1 MLDIKFIRENPE
13 VVKKAAENKGYKV
26 DIDRLICVDEK
37 RRELLGKIEE
47 LRTHQNVISATKGAR
62 PTEKQINESKKIK
75 AQIEEIAPELEKVES
90 EFNGLMLQVPNIPT
104 ADSPVGKD
112 ESDNVELK
120 KVGNLPKF
128 DFPVKDHAGLGYEHD
143 LLDIEGAVKIG
154 GTRSY
159 ILKNELVILEQSLLR
174 YVLDLI
180 RKEGFTVMN
189 VPVLVREEAL
199 IGSGFFPWGKED
211 TYQVNDD
218 NLFLVGTSEASLV
231 YYHSGE
237 TLAESDLPKLLSGIT
252 ACFRKEVGTYGKDT
266 KGFVRVHQFNKV
278 EQVVLCR
285 PEDWERMFNFI
296 LGIAE
301 RVVSSL
307 GLPYRLLE
315 ICTGDMGAKN
325 AKQIDIE
332 VWFAGQGKYR
342 ETHSCSYLTDFQARR
357 ANIKYRDD
365 KGNKKFVHTLNNTG
379 IATPRILGAI
389 LENYQREDGSILI
402 PEVLQKYTGFKEI
415 K

>member
-1 MLDIKFIRENPE
+1 MLDIKFIRENPD

-26 DIDRLICVDEK
+26 DIDRLLELDK
-37 RRELLGKIEE
+37 DRRKLLTEVEE
-47 LRTHQNVISATKGAR
+47 LRTKQNIISKVKGIK
-62 PTEKQINESKKIK
+62 PTEKQIEDSKKIK
-75 AQIEEIAPELEKVES
+75 AQVEELTPKLSKIDEEYEQ
-90 EFNGLMLQVPNIPT
+90 LMLLVPNIPT

-112 ESDNVELK
+112 ENDNVEIK
-120 KVGNLPKF
+120 KVGKIPDF
-128 DFPVKDHAGLGYEHD
+128 DFTVKDHAELGYEHN
-143 LLDIEGAVKIG
+143 LLDTEHAVKIG

-159 ILKNELVILEQSLLR
+159 ILKNELVILEQSVLR
-174 YVLDLI
+174 FALDTI

-199 IGSGFFPWGKED
+199 IGSGFFPFGKED
-211 TYQVNDD
+211 VYQVNQDD
-218 NLFLVGTSEASLV
+218 LYLVGTSEASLV

-237 TLAESDLPKLLSGIT
+237 TLPEAELPKLLSGIT
-252 ACFRKEVGTYGKDT
+252 TCFRKEVGTYGKDT

-278 EQVVLCR
+278 EQVVLCK
-285 PEDWERMFNFI
+285 PEEWEKMFNFI
-296 LGIAE
+296 LGISE
-301 RVVSSL
+301 RIISEL
-307 GLPYRLLE
+307 GLPYRLLQ

-332 VWFAGQGKYR
+332 VWFPGQGKYR

-357 ANIKYRDD
+357 AGIKYRDD
-365 KGNKKFVHTLNNTG
+365 KGNKAFVHTLNNTG
-379 IATPRILGAI
+379 IATPRVLGAI
-389 LENYQREDGSILI
+389 LENYQQKDGSILV